1 MTPSDPAAATGGDPA
16 ERMAVVVVT
25 YNRSAYL
32 EALLASIEAMSRGPW
47 RVVVVD
53 NASTDDTGEV
63 LARWQA
69 QWGER
74 LVVLSQA
81 ENTGGAGG
89 FSAGTAAALDLG
101 AEWLWLMDD
110 DVEVLPDA
118 LVDLAPWLGRFR
130 CVTGRKYDFDGT
142 PFRWQNRFDEFLG
155 VPRPL
160 PGDPFAPDGWFE
172 QTAGNFE
179 GMAIHRS
186 VVEQIG
192 LPDPRF
198 FIVWD
203 DAIYGWLA
211 HLVTECAVVDAFVL
225 KRARVLQQRRVGTKN
240 LNATGD
246 RYRFYVMRNR
256 ALMRFYLR
264 DRGRLNRL
272 GFAIGTAYTFAKE
285 LVRLVRV
292 ERRLTGGG
300 ELVRGWVESRRLMR
314 DRTWQPMP
322 PLAEVAP

>member
-1 MTPSDPAAATGGDPA
+1 MPESRPDPL
-16 ERMAVVVVT
+16 ERLAIVVVT
-25 YNRSAYL
+25 FNRSAYL
-32 EALLASIEAMSRGPW
+32 DALLASIEAMSTGPW

-53 NASTDDTGEV
+53 NASTDDTAAVLDRWRQRLGDDLIDV
-63 LARWQA
+63 LA
-69 QWGER
+69 
-74 LVVLSQA
+74 QA

-89 FSAGTAAALDLG
+89 FSAGTARALDLG

-118 LVDLAPWLGRFR
+118 LADLTPWLRRFR

-142 PFRWQNRFDEFLG
+142 PFRWQNRFDDFLG

-160 PGDPFAPDGWFE
+160 KGDPFRPDGWFE

-186 VVEQIG
+186 VVERIG

-211 HLVTECAVVDAFVL
+211 HLETECAVVDAFVL
-225 KRARVLQQRRVGTKN
+225 RRARVLQQRRIGAKN

-264 DRGRLNRL
+264 DRGRLNAF
-272 GFAIGTAYTFAKE
+272 GFALGTLYTFAKE

-292 ERRLTGGG
+292 ERRVTGAG
-300 ELVRGWVESRRLMR
+300 ELVRGWLASRRLMR
-314 DRTWQPMP
+314 DPDWQPMP
-322 PLAEVAP
+322 PLAGATA